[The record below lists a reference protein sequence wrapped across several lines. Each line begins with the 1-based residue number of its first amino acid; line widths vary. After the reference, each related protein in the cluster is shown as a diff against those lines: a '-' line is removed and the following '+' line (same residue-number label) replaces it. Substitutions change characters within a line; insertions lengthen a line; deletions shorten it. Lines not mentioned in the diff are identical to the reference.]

1 MTSLLCLLTG
11 MLSANAGNITDST
24 GTKITTDNP
33 KRIVTLSA
41 NVTETVFAI
50 GLGDSIVGVDSSSL
64 YPQMATNKSQVGYYR
79 RINAEGLLGL
89 APDLI
94 IATDAA
100 GPPEVIEKIRKSGI
114 PMAILSS
121 EASLKGAQNRIE
133 QISTLLDKKKE
144 GHTLVWEMQ
153 DQLAA
158 MRKPKE
164 QPKVLFIY
172 ARSGGTQNV
181 AGLDT
186 SANAMIE
193 LAGGINAV
201 QGYTGYKPMN
211 AEAILAAQPDY
222 VLFTS
227 RGLESIG
234 GVETAK
240 KLPGISETPAAA
252 NDKIISID
260 DLLLLGFGPRT
271 AEGVMQ
277 LSELL
282 QD

>member
-1 MTSLLCLLTG
+1 MTSLLFLLTG

-24 GTKITTDNP
+24 GTKITIDNP

>member
-1 MTSLLCLLTG
+1 MTFLLFLLTG

-24 GTKITTDNP
+24 GTKISIDNP

-114 PMAILSS
+114 PIAILSS

-186 SANAMIE
+186 SANAMID

-271 AEGVMQ
+271 AEGVKQ